1 MRYLFLT
8 ILFTSLSFAQKTKS
22 ILNYRNIIRIDNI
35 NTPEEQST
43 FLIKK
48 KQLKSELLCYYCE
61 YALPKIKKIELIKNN
76 NDYYLKSSFK
86 NDVLISKLHL
96 VTNPRSEAIFAV
108 IDTEACLIAK
118 DKQDYYFSN
127 ENGEPKNT
135 HEYCTKISSN

>member
-1 MRYLFLT
+1 MKYLLLLLFLT
-8 ILFTSLSFAQKTKS
+8 SISFAQNRES

-48 KQLKSELLCYYCE
+48 KQLKSELLSYYCD

-76 NDYYLKSSFK
+76 NNYYLKSTFK

-118 DKQDYYFSN
+118 DKQDYYLSN
-127 ENGEPKNT
+127 KANESKNT
-135 HEYCTKISSN
+135 HEHCTMISSN